1 MKKKS
6 LWIALAV
13 VAVVVVWGVS
23 VYNSLVGKNETVVSS
38 WSQVENQYQRRYD
51 LVPNLVN
58 TVKGYAEHEKGL
70 LEGVVEARSKA
81 TSMTLDVE
89 SMTAEQL
96 SEYLKV
102 QNELGSAIKTS
113 IVAIGEAYP
122 DLKASNNFVELQA
135 QLEGC
140 ENRIAVARKDFN
152 EAVRGYNLKVKR
164 FPSNILAGLFGFD
177 QKAYFESKEAAA
189 EAPVVA
195 F

>member
-23 VYNSLVGKNETVVSS
+23 VYNGLVERNEKVVEK

-152 EAVRGYNLKVKR
+152 EAVRGYNLKVIR
-164 FPSNILAGLFGFD
+164 FPSNLVAGLFGFD

>member
-23 VYNSLVGKNETVVSS
+23 VYNGLVSRNEMVVSS

-70 LEGVVEARSKA
+70 LEGVVEARAKA
-81 TSMTLDVE
+81 TSMNLDVE
-89 SMTAEQL
+89 SMTQEQL

-177 QKAYFESKEAAA
+177 QKAYFESNEAAA

>member
-177 QKAYFESKEAAA
+177 QKAYFESNEAAA

>member
-1 MKKKS
+1 MKKRN

-164 FPSNILAGLFGFD
+164 FPSNLVAGLFGFD
-177 QKAYFESKEAAA
+177 QKAYFESNEAAA
-189 EAPVVA
+189 DAPVVA

>member
-23 VYNSLVGKNETVVSS
+23 VYNSLVSKNETVVSS

-70 LEGVVEARSKA
+70 LEGVVEARAKA
-81 TSMTLDVE
+81 TSMNLDVE
-89 SMTAEQL
+89 SMTQEQL

-152 EAVRGYNLKVKR
+152 EVVRGYNLKVKR

>member
-1 MKKKS
+1 MKKKG
-6 LWIALAV
+6 LWIALAA

-23 VYNSLVGKNETVVSS
+23 VYNSLVSKNETVVSS

-70 LEGVVEARSKA
+70 LEGVVEARAKA
-81 TSMTLDVE
+81 TSMNLDVE
-89 SMTAEQL
+89 SMTQEQL

-177 QKAYFESKEAAA
+177 QKAYFESNEAAA